1 MPGGEHP
8 IAHDIGIGT
17 LVERTG
23 VAHSALRYY
32 EDEGLIQSYRTSGN
46 QRRYHRDVIRRV
58 SFIRVA
64 QELGLTLDE
73 IRGSLRELPD
83 QRTPTEADWAALST
97 SWRPRIDEQI
107 RTLERLRDR
116 LDKCIGCGCL
126 SLRYCRLFNPGDCAA
141 QSGCGPRYIYGDP
154 DPAGQGIGSDA

>member
-1 MPGGEHP
+1 MTRHELAPAPE
-8 IAHDIGIGT
+8 DIGIGA
-17 LVERTG
+17 LAERTG

-32 EDEGLIQSYRTSGN
+32 EDEGLIQSHRTGGN

-64 QELGLTLDE
+64 QEIGLTLDE
-73 IRGSLRELPD
+73 IRAALVDLPD
-83 QRTPTEADWAALST
+83 QRTPTEDDWANLSA
-97 SWRPRIDEQI
+97 SWRPRIDAQI

-141 QSGCGPRYIYGDP
+141 EGGCGPQYIYGDP
-154 DPAGQGIGSDA
+154 

>member
-1 MPGGEHP
+1 MSSHTIERE
-8 IAHDIGIGT
+8 ISIGT
-17 LVERTG
+17 LAERTG

-32 EDEGLIQSYRTSGN
+32 ETEGLIHSYRSSGN

-58 SFIRVA
+58 SFVRVA

-73 IRGSLRELPD
+73 IRDALSALPE
-83 QRTPTEADWAALST
+83 QRTPTEDDWAELSA

-126 SLRYCRLFNPGDCAA
+126 SLRHCRLLNPGDCAA
-141 QSGCGPRYIYGDP
+141 EAGCGPQYIYGDP
-154 DPAGQGIGSDA
+154 KPANEGDCCE